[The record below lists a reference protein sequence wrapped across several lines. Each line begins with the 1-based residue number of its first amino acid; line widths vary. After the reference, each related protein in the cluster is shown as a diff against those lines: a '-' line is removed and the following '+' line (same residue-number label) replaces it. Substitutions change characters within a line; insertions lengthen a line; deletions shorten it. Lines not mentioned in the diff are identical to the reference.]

1 MVITQG
7 SQKIPNST
15 IPRSQLS
22 PGRETPRMQFLTK
35 AWRAIYSDEP
45 YSASRNFLITA
56 IFYLV
61 IGTTFGLVAAL
72 LMSYP
77 DLIRGIPQLAF
88 GRLRPAH
95 INTVLIGWLSMGY
108 VACMFYLIP
117 VLSGSK
123 RLWSEKLGNVTMIVW
138 NLLVVFGVASIM
150 NGYTE
155 AREYAELQGLF
166 DWMVLAG
173 LLLAGLNVYMTV
185 LTGPEKKWYVSTWY
199 FLGALFWFPI
209 VYVVGNRTFIQFTGL
224 NDAIAGWFYG
234 HNILGM
240 WFTVGGVGILYYLLP
255 RFSGNPLYSHTL
267 SMIGFW
273 TIGMFYA
280 PTGTHHILQSPVPEW
295 LKAIAVI
302 SSVFLL
308 VPVLTVLT
316 NFFMTMKGK
325 WHLAVD
331 HIGMRFACASGLAYL
346 LTCIQGP
353 FQATRSINWY
363 IHFTNWVVAHA
374 HLALLATFSFVVF
387 AASYFIIPKITGRKI
402 YSRGLAVWH
411 FWLTFLGWI
420 VMIVS
425 LTAGGL
431 IQAAGWHF
439 TLPVDQW
446 VMEMTPYFF
455 VRFISGVMIV
465 AGQVLYMFNIY
476 KTVFSKEFVPA
487 PESPTGI
494 AYV

>member
-1 MVITQG
+1 
-7 SQKIPNST
+7 
-15 IPRSQLS
+15 
-22 PGRETPRMQFLTK
+22 MQALTTF
-35 AWRAIYSDEP
+35 WRAAFSDEP
-45 YSASRNFLITA
+45 YSASRNFLLCA
-56 IFYLV
+56 IVYLV
-61 IGTTFGLVAAL
+61 LGMAFGLVAAL
-72 LMSYP
+72 LMSNP
-77 DLIRGIPQLAF
+77 DIIHGIPQLSF
-88 GRLRPAH
+88 SRLRPAH
-95 INTVLIGWLSMGY
+95 INAILIGWLSMGY
-108 VACMFYLIP
+108 VACFFYIVP
-117 VLSGSK
+117 VLAGRK
-123 RLWSEKLGNVTMIVW
+123 GLWSERLGNINLFLWNVTAILGVW
-138 NLLVVFGVASIM
+138 SIL

-155 AREYAELQGLF
+155 GREYAELNGPF
-166 DWMVLAG
+166 DWMVLVS
-173 LLLAGLNVYMTV
+173 LLMVGINVYMTIF
-185 LTGPEKKWYVSTWY
+185 TGTEKKWYVSLWY
-199 FLGALFWFPI
+199 FMGALFWFPI
-209 VYVVGNRTFIQFTGL
+209 VYVIGNRAFVQFTGL

-308 VPVLTVLT
+308 IPVLTVLT
-316 NFFMTMKGK
+316 NFFMTLKGK

-331 HIGMRFACASGLAYL
+331 HIGMRFSIAAGLAYL
-346 LTCIQGP
+346 LTCMQGP

-363 IHFTNWVVAHA
+363 LHFSNWVVGHA
-374 HLALLATFSFVVF
+374 HMALLGTFTMIVF
-387 AASYFIIPKITGRKI
+387 GASYYIIPKITGRKI
-402 YSRGLAVWH
+402 YSRPLAVWH
-411 FWLTFLGWI
+411 FWLSFIGWV
-420 VMIVS
+420 VMLLS
-425 LTAGGL
+425 LTIAGL

-446 VMEMTPYFF
+446 VMEMVPYFL
-455 VRFISGVMIV
+455 VRFLSGVMLLSGAI
-465 AGQVLYMFNIY
+465 LYMLNIY
-476 KTVFSKEFVPA
+476 KTVFSKSAEPL

>member
-1 MVITQG
+1 
-7 SQKIPNST
+7 
-15 IPRSQLS
+15 
-22 PGRETPRMQFLTK
+22 MQALTNL
-35 AWRAIYSDEP
+35 WRATFSDEP
-45 YSASRNFLITA
+45 YSASRNFLICA

-61 IGTTFGLVAAL
+61 FGVLFGLIAAL
-72 LMSYP
+72 LMSSP
-77 DLIRGIPQLAF
+77 DLTRGIPQLAF

-95 INTVLIGWLSMGY
+95 INTILIGWLSMGY
-108 VACMFYLIP
+108 VSCMFYIVP
-117 VLSGSK
+117 VLAGRK
-123 RLWSEKLGNVTMIVW
+123 GIWSERLGNITLVTW
-138 NLLVVFGVASIM
+138 NLTVILGVWSIL

-155 AREYAELQGLF
+155 GREYAELNGPF
-166 DWMVLAG
+166 DWLVLAA
-173 LLLAGLNVYMTV
+173 LLLVGLNVYMTIF
-185 LTGPEKKWYVSTWY
+185 TGTEKKWYVSLWY
-199 FLGALFWFPI
+199 FMGALFWFPI
-209 VYVVGNRTFIQFTGL
+209 IYVIGNRSFVQFTGL

-308 VPVLTVLT
+308 IPVLTVLV
-316 NFFMTMKGK
+316 NFFMTLKGK
-325 WHLAVD
+325 WHLIAD
-331 HIGMRFACASGLAYL
+331 HIPMRFAMAAGFAYL
-346 LTCIQGP
+346 LTCMQGP

-363 IHFTNWVVAHA
+363 LHFSNWVVGHA
-374 HLALLATFSFVVF
+374 HLALLGTFTFIVF

-402 YSRGLAVWH
+402 YSRPLAIWH
-411 FWLTFLGWI
+411 FWLSFIGWI
-420 VMIVS
+420 VMLIS
-425 LTAGGL
+425 LTIAGL

-439 TLPVDQW
+439 TLPYDQW
-446 VMEMTPYFF
+446 VMEMVPYFF
-455 VRFISGVMIV
+455 VRFISGLMLV
-465 AGQVLYMFNIY
+465 AGQVLYMLNIY
-476 KTVFSKEFVPA
+476 KTVFSKSAEPL

>member
-1 MVITQG
+1 
-7 SQKIPNST
+7 
-15 IPRSQLS
+15 
-22 PGRETPRMQFLTK
+22 MQALTNL
-35 AWRAIYSDEP
+35 WRATFSDDP
-45 YSASRNFLITA
+45 YSASRNFLICA

-61 IGTTFGLVAAL
+61 FGMLFGLIAAM
-72 LMSYP
+72 LMSSP
-77 DLIRGIPQLAF
+77 DLIHGIPQLAF

-95 INTVLIGWLSMGY
+95 INTILIGWLSMGY
-108 VACMFYLIP
+108 VSCMFYIVP
-117 VLSGSK
+117 VLAGRK
-123 RLWSEKLGNVTMIVW
+123 GIWSERLGNITLFLW
-138 NLLVVFGVASIM
+138 NLTVILGVWSIV

-155 AREYAELQGLF
+155 GREYAELNGPF
-166 DWMVLAG
+166 DWLVLTA
-173 LLLAGLNVYMTV
+173 LLLVGLNVYMTIF
-185 LTGPEKKWYVSTWY
+185 TGTEKKWYVSLWY
-199 FLGALFWFPI
+199 FMGALFWFPI
-209 VYVVGNRTFIQFTGL
+209 VYVIGNRSFVQFTGL

-308 VPVLTVLT
+308 IPVLTVLV
-316 NFFMTMKGK
+316 NFFMTLKGK
-325 WHLAVD
+325 WHLIAD
-331 HIGMRFACASGLAYL
+331 HIPMRFAMAAGFAYL
-346 LTCIQGP
+346 LTCMQGP

-363 IHFTNWVVAHA
+363 LHFSNWVVGHA
-374 HLALLATFSFVVF
+374 HLALLGTFTFIVF

-402 YSRGLAVWH
+402 YSRPLAIWH
-411 FWLTFLGWI
+411 FWLSFIGWI
-420 VMIVS
+420 VMLIS
-425 LTAGGL
+425 LTIAGL

-439 TLPVDQW
+439 TLPYDQW
-446 VMEMTPYFF
+446 VMEMVPYFF
-455 VRFISGVMIV
+455 VRFISGVMLL
-465 AGQVLYMFNIY
+465 AGQVLYMLNIY
-476 KTVFSKEFVPA
+476 KTVFSKSAEPL